1 MGIFRRISSK
11 VGRTRLTWLDSV
23 EGVME
28 EFEDLLERSLSEDE
42 VEERF
47 VSKAH
52 YIADGFKKYI
62 L

>member
-1 MGIFRRISSK
+1 
-11 VGRTRLTWLDSV
+11 
-23 EGVME
+23 ME

-47 VSKAH
+47 VSKVQV
-52 YIADGFKKYI
+52 IADGFKKCI